1 MFFDEIIENLI
12 IGSEMETL
20 ESSVTE
26 SLISS
31 LTDSFNQ
38 SLYTVSESILSMIGS
53 IVPIILVVLGAILV
67 ISIGIAVFKYFVSDH
82 SVVSA
87 AVSPS
92 YDFLEDN
99 FDSIVE
105 SYESGEFDTNEFLA
119 IFDDFEDEDIR

>member
-1 MFFDEIIENLI
+1 MFFDEVIENLI
-12 IGSEMETL
+12 VDSEL
-20 ESSVTE
+20 EALQASVTD

-31 LTDSFNQ
+31 LSNSFNQ
-38 SLYTVSESILSMIGS
+38 SLESVSQSILTMIGS
-53 IVPIILVVLGAILV
+53 LIPIILVVLGAVLV
-67 ISIGIAVFKYFVSDH
+67 ISIGIAVFKYFVNDN

-119 IFDDFEDEDIR
+119 IFDDFEGEDI

>member
-1 MFFDEIIENLI
+1 MFFDEIIENLV
-12 IGSEMETL
+12 IGSEMEAL
-20 ESSVTE
+20 ETSVTE

-31 LTDSFNQ
+31 LVDSFNQ
-38 SLYTVSESILSMIGS
+38 SLQTVGESILTMIGS
-53 IVPIILVVLGAILV
+53 LVPIILVVLGAVLV
-67 ISIGIAVFKYFVSDH
+67 ISIGIAVFKYFVNDH

-99 FDSIVE
+99 FNSIVE

-119 IFDDFEDEDIR
+119 IFDDFEYEDIR